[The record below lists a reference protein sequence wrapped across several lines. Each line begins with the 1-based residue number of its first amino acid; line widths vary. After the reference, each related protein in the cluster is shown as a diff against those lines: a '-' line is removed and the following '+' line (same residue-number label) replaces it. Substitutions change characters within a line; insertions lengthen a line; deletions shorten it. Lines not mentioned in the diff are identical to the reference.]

1 MRRTLKSKFL
11 LSTIMGGVIAST
23 GMTAM
28 AQDASDD
35 EIVVTGSRLNV
46 NPNLTSAQPILSI
59 DSSEISARGIVNIED
74 LTNSLPQ
81 ISAAQTSEQSNGAS
95 GTAQLDLRGLGA
107 QRTLSLIDGRR
118 LPYGDSSSVAVNI
131 DLVPTNLVERIEV
144 LTGGSS
150 AVYGSDAVSGVVNF
164 ILKDDYEGA
173 EFDLQYGFAQSSN
186 GSDDI
191 FDDVLRAAE
200 VPLPG
205 SVTDGEEFTG
215 SVTIGANTGDG
226 RGNVVA
232 FASYQTRNE
241 IIGADRTRSACTIGS
256 GSVNGFGCVGS
267 SNFRRFNNVA
277 DFGGTDVFQQ
287 ATGEFTPFAGG
298 PAETFNFGASNYF
311 QRPVDRF
318 QLYTKASYE
327 ILEGHEVFADF
338 GFTESTSD
346 AQIAPSA
353 SFGFFQRSI
362 NCSNPLI
369 QDPLFANGGSF
380 ATEVLQC
387 SAAQIAADAADPG
400 SVVIDGLT
408 ATHRNVEGGSRNS
421 RLENQAMRFVGGMR
435 GTLADVW
442 DYEVFGQYSKTKD
455 QDTSTNDFQI
465 DQLGQSLLVTTDAA
479 GNAVCIDA
487 SNGCA
492 PYNIFQRAADGS
504 SLVSQDSLNF
514 IQGVGI
520 TTGTTDQLIFGGNV
534 QTDLSNFGIV
544 SPYAADTGVG
554 LLIGSEFRRDTL
566 DAQPDQISQR
576 ADGGFTGVGGPTLP
590 VAGELEVIE
599 LFGEIEIPLITGAT
613 FAEELVF
620 NGQYRYSDYTVEGNG
635 VKNSFSTDT
644 YGAQLTWVPT
654 PDISFR
660 GQYQRAVRAPNV
672 VELFTGQSTGLPELG
687 EAGTDSAGNTVF
699 DPCSSTSTTTPL
711 ASLASCQNTGVS
723 AAQYASGIP
732 DVAAGQT
739 QGLFGGDPNL
749 TPETSDTFTIGA
761 VFTPSFISGF
771 TASVDYFDITIDDAI
786 VAGIGSQNILDNC
799 LETGDATFC
808 SLIQRDAAGSL
819 NASGPGIGFS
829 LTNLN
834 AASLATSGIDLQV
847 TYAFDLANFGAENFG
862 DFAVQYA
869 STFLASSDFTPFSGS
884 VTDECEGKFVGNC
897 GQPTADYRH
906 RAIATWNTP
915 VEGLGVN
922 MTWRHFGGVENE
934 GNPASVNEG
943 SLSAANYIDLSSRWE
958 FMDGISARAGVNNV
972 FENGFPVSVSS
983 GPAINGNNNTYPGIY
998 DTGRFFFVGLNV
1010 KL

>member
-28 AQDASDD
+28 AQDANDD
-35 EIVVTGSRLNV
+35 EVIVTGSRLNV

-118 LPYGDSSSVAVNI
+118 LPYGDSSSVAVNL
-131 DLVPTNLVERIEV
+131 DLVPSNLVERIEV

-164 ILKDDYEGA
+164 ILKDDFEGA
-173 EFDLQYGFAQSSN
+173 ELDLQYGFAQSSN

-191 FDDVLRAAE
+191 FDAVMNAAN

-215 SVTIGANTGDG
+215 SITMGANLGGG

-232 FASYQTRNE
+232 FASYQNRNE
-241 IIGADRTRSACTIGS
+241 IIGADRTRSACTIG
-256 GSVNGFGCVGS
+256 GGGVNGFGCVGS
-267 SNFRRFNNVA
+267 SNFRRFNNLA
-277 DFGGTDVFQQ
+277 TFGTSDVFLQED
-287 ATGEFTPFAGG
+287 GSFTPFAGG

-311 QRPVDRF
+311 QRPAERF

-327 ILEGHEVFADF
+327 VFDGHELFADF

-353 SFGFFQRSI
+353 SFGFFQRTM
-362 NCSNPLI
+362 NCSSPLI
-369 QDPLFANGGSF
+369 QNASFANGGSF
-380 ATEVLQC
+380 ATEVLGC
-387 SAAQIAADAADPG
+387 TAAEIAADAADPG
-400 SVVIDGLT
+400 SVVVSGLT

-435 GTLADVW
+435 GTFADVW

-465 DQLGQSLLVTTDAA
+465 DQLGQALLVTTDAA
-479 GNAVCIDA
+479 GNPVCIDP

-492 PYNIFQRAADGS
+492 PYNIFQRGPGGE
-504 SLVSQDSLNF
+504 SLVSQESLDF

-534 QTDLSNFGIV
+534 QTDLSNYGYV
-544 SPYAADTGVG
+544 SPLAPDAGIG
-554 LLIGSEFRRDTL
+554 LLIGTEYRRDTL

-590 VAGELEVIE
+590 VAGELSVFEV
-599 LFGEIEIPLITGAT
+599 FGEIEIPLIVGMT
-613 FAEELVF
+613 FVEELVF

-635 VKNSFSTDT
+635 TSNSFGTDT

-654 PDISFR
+654 PDVSFR

-672 VELFTGQSTGLPELG
+672 VELFTGLSTGLPELSAIPR
-687 EAGTDSAGNTVF
+687 AGLPDIF
-699 DPCSSTSTTTPL
+699 DPCSTANPT
-711 ASLASCQNTGVS
+711 ASAAACANTGVS
-723 AAQYASGIP
+723 AAQYGSVP
-732 DVAAGQT
+732 DIAAGQT
-739 QGLFGGDPNL
+739 QGLFGGDPTLN
-749 TPETSDTFTIGA
+749 PESSDTFTIGA
-761 VFTPSFISGF
+761 VFTPNFISGL
-771 TASVDYFDITIDDAI
+771 TASIDYFDIKIEDAI

-799 LETGDATFC
+799 LATGDALFC
-808 SLIQRDAAGSL
+808 GLIQRDAAGSL
-819 NASGPGIGFS
+819 NASGPGIGFT
-829 LTNLN
+829 LLNQN
-834 AASLATSGIDLQV
+834 AAALETSGVDLQV
-847 TYAFDLANFGAENFG
+847 NYRFDLEQLGAESLG
-862 DFAVQYA
+862 DFALQYA
-869 STFLASSDFTPFSGS
+869 STFLSSDDFTPFSGD
-884 VTDECEGKFVGNC
+884 TTQECAGKFVGRC
-897 GQPTADYRH
+897 GQPSADYRH

-922 MTWRHFGGVENE
+922 MTWRHFGGVDNQTAP
-934 GNPASVNEG
+934 GSAIEG
-943 SLSAANYIDLSSRWE
+943 SLPAANYIDLSGRWE
-958 FMDGISARAGVNNV
+958 FMDGITARAGVNNV
-972 FENGFPVSVSS
+972 FEDRFPVSVSS

-998 DTGRFFFVGLNV
+998 DTGRFFFFGLNV